1 MIIAGAK
8 GFAKE
13 LLEVVIQINPNEDIV
28 LFDDISP
35 DMAPMLYSKFPIL
48 RSRMELENYIET
60 VSPKYSLG
68 LGLPKNRKLLYDIV
82 ESLGREL
89 TSVISS
95 KASIGKFGIEINK
108 GANIMQGAVITS
120 NVKIG
125 KGVLLNINSTIGHDS
140 IIDDFVEICPG
151 VNISGNCHIGAQTF
165 IGTNSTIFPGVR
177 IGSNVTI
184 GAGSVVTKDI
194 SDNLFS
200 YGSPAK
206 SILKS

>member
-13 LLEVVIQINPNEDIV
+13 VLEVVIQNNPDEDIV
-28 LFDDISP
+28 FFDDVSSDLGP
-35 DMAPMLYSKFPIL
+35 TLYSKFPIL
-48 RSRMELENYIET
+48 RSRMELKNYIET
-60 VSPKYSLG
+60 MSPRYSLG
-68 LGLPKNRKLLYDIV
+68 LGLPKNRKLLYDII
-82 ESLGREL
+82 ESLGGEL

-95 KASIGKFGIEINK
+95 KASIGQFGIEIDK
-108 GANIMQGAVITS
+108 GVNVMQGVVITS
-120 NVKIG
+120 SVRIG

-140 IIDDFVEICPG
+140 TIDDFVEICPG
-151 VNISGNCHIGAQTF
+151 VNISGNCHIGEHTF
-165 IGTNSTIFPGVR
+165 IGSNSTIFPGVR

-184 GAGSVVTKDI
+184 GAGSLVTKDV
-194 SDNLFS
+194 SDNLLS